1 MTVLSLI
8 ADRKVICEY
17 FCAELFLRGKEKMK
31 LKVVFFQRASFR
43 RSNQSFSPFESH
55 AGIKFMRE
63 IN

>member
-31 LKVVFFQRASFR
+31 LKVVFFNVHHFG
-43 RSNQSFSPFESH
+43 EV
-55 AGIKFMRE
+55 
-63 IN
+63 INLSVPLNLMQE